1 MLMLAMYALSRSSDP
16 AFAELAGAGRFIDQ
30 ALMVAADINNGALE
44 APQGAP
50 PLKGQGSWIAQYSKT
65 VTAYWSTADD
75 RLSYSDKWKE
85 YHNPSFP
92 LRLGLRGLNSYAS
105 GEIVPNAYGLDCS
118 LVVNGNS
125 PYTPPSVTVH
135 ESYFYIPQVL
145 LDMTQT
151 LSDVSP
157 AKVINRISTGN
168 QSFRMTHA
176 PSPMM
181 GSFQP
186 RGTRLP
192 KETPANM

>member
-135 ESYFYIPQVL
+135 EILFLYPAGPPRHDTDPQRRVPRQG
-145 LDMTQT
+145 DQSHQHWQSVV
-151 LSDVSP
+151 SDDARALANDGVVP
-157 AKVINRISTGN
+157 A
-168 QSFRMTHA
+168 
-176 PSPMM
+176 
-181 GSFQP
+181 
-186 RGTRLP
+186 TRYTSS
-192 KETPANM
+192 ERDAG